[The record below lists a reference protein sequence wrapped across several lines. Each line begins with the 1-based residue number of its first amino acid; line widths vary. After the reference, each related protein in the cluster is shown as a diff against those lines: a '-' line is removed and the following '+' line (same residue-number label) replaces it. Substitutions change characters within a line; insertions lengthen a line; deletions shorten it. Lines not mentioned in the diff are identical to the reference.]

1 MSTVEMKFPM
11 KPKTIL
17 HLSPRITK
25 FVKIFK
31 KQISI
36 SKIMGASKYPKER
49 SAYHNQKWK
58 IIKNS
63 DRYGPEETS
72 QKLQHTTNNP
82 RSIGKKY

>member
-1 MSTVEMKFPM
+1 
-11 KPKTIL
+11 
-17 HLSPRITK
+17 
-25 FVKIFK
+25 
-31 KQISI
+31 
-36 SKIMGASKYPKER
+36 MGASKYPKER

>member
-31 KQISI
+31 KTNINKENNGNLKISQRKECLSQSEVKNNKEQRPII
-36 SKIMGASKYPKER
+36 SCFNTEIFEKLKYVEC
-49 SAYHNQKWK
+49 
-58 IIKNS
+58 
-63 DRYGPEETS
+63 
-72 QKLQHTTNNP
+72 
-82 RSIGKKY
+82 